1 MIVINYF
8 TNSLLNFLTS
18 VRSEKHLPEINGL
31 EMSNDGTKILTLK
44 MEDKF
49 QSYHE
54 PIPPFFIGSLY
65 FMVLDSYIDSLFP
78 EMEGTSFRNKYDH
91 LPKNNNT
98 EIMFSQLYRV
108 LKLYRNATVHN
119 THGIIITKDFLKIKY
134 NHKQNKYLFIITHK
148 GIEVIEDM
156 ILCFFY
162 YESTNYSSFY
172 KEYLYYSFFDD
183 ILKEIKEYND
193 EYANILTI
201 NSKKIN
207 RIERFN
213 CHSVE
218 YNVFG
223 DVIIFNIPDKL
234 IKERNYAIDINI
246 IFDEEKFII
255 PSEVIDNSKQMKIKE
270 LINFKLQ

>member
-8 TNSLLNFLTS
+8 TNSLLDFLSST
-18 VRSEKHLPEINGL
+18 RSEKYLPEMNGL
-31 EMSNDGTKILTLK
+31 EISNDGTKILTLK

-49 QSYHE
+49 QSYQE
-54 PIPPFFIGSLY
+54 SIPPFFIGSLC
-65 FMVLDSYIDSLFP
+65 FMILDSYIDSLFP
-78 EMEGTSFRNKYDH
+78 EMEGMGFRNKYDN

-98 EIMFSQLYRV
+98 EIMFSQIYRI

-119 THGIIITKDFLKIKY
+119 SHGISITKDFLEIKY
-134 NHKQNKYLFIITHK
+134 NYKQNNYLFIITHK
-148 GIEVIEDM
+148 GIEIIEDM

-172 KEYLYYSFFDD
+172 KEYLYYSFFND

-193 EYANILTI
+193 EYKNILTI
-201 NSKKIN
+201 NSKRID

-213 CHSVE
+213 CHSVD
-218 YNVFG
+218 YNVF
-223 DVIIFNIPDKL
+223 DDIIIFNIPDSL
-234 IKERNYAIDINI
+234 IKERNYAMDINI
-246 IFDEEKFII
+246 ILEDEKFIVPI
-255 PSEVIDNSKQMKIKE
+255 EIIDDSKQMKIKE

>member
-8 TNSLLNFLTS
+8 TKSLLNFLS
-18 VRSEKHLPEINGL
+18 SIRSEKYLPEMNGL
-31 EMSNDGTKILTLK
+31 EISNDGTKILTLK

-49 QSYHE
+49 QSYQE
-54 PIPPFFIGSLY
+54 SIPPFFIGSLC
-65 FMVLDSYIDSLFP
+65 FMILDSYIDSLFP
-78 EMEGTSFRNKYDH
+78 EMEGMGFKNKYDH

-98 EIMFSQLYRV
+98 KTIFSQIYRI

-119 THGIIITKDFLKIKY
+119 THGISITKDFLKINY
-134 NHKQNKYLFIITHK
+134 NFKQNKYLFVITHK
-148 GIEVIEDM
+148 GIEIIEDM
-156 ILCFFY
+156 ILCFFH
-162 YESTNYSSFY
+162 YELTNYSSFY

-201 NSKKIN
+201 TSKRIN

-213 CHSVE
+213 CHSVD

-223 DVIIFNIPDKL
+223 DIIIFNIPDR
-234 IKERNYAIDINI
+234 INKERNYAMDINI
-246 IFDEEKFII
+246 AFDDGKFIVPI
-255 PSEVIDNSKQMKIKE
+255 EVIDDSKQMKIKE